1 LNRSIQHV
9 ERLFRDRQR
18 ADASYD
24 DRAPRVSKDGFSL
37 WMATGAN
44 DGVSFPSREL
54 VRFRAYPLFVTRW
67 NFGCGALSFALSR
80 FLLLLYL
87 FFIAPG
93 ACRPVSFK
101 AVSIVI
107 WPECHGIL
115 LSVVDIEFYE
125 LT

>member
-1 LNRSIQHV
+1 
-9 ERLFRDRQR
+9 
-18 ADASYD
+18 
-24 DRAPRVSKDGFSL
+24 
-37 WMATGAN
+37 MAAGAN
-44 DGVSFPSREL
+44 NGVSFREL

-67 NFGCGALSFALSR
+67 SFGCGALSFPLSR
-80 FLLLLYL
+80 FLLLLSL

-101 AVSIVI
+101 AVSVVI

-125 LT
+125 RT